1 MKIGVDNVLNN
12 LEREYLMDK
21 IYKVNSEKGSEIECL
36 IIRIEI
42 ELVDPY
48 FLNLNDLIESS
59 RELNDRRLG

>member
-1 MKIGVDNVLNN
+1 
-12 LEREYLMDK
+12 MDK